1 MKRANRE
8 KALRAQNRQL
18 KAALS
23 AIHDALHADD
33 ANRAHELCECALSG
47 GDVSQPNISAAA
59 AAKGLTFAAEFNALA
74 ERHKVRACCVQLVPS
89 VTVSG
94 ATSIQLCGEVTACK
108 VVESMMRGDHSV
120 YMGDH
125 EKDRK
130 IG

>member
-94 ATSIQLCGEVTACK
+94 AVSIQLCGETVACK
-108 VVESMMRGDHSV
+108 VVESMMRGEHST

-125 EKDRK
+125 EKERAE
-130 IG
+130 